1 MQHKKNSAANKN
13 VETAVRTTAM
23 MIVLSCSSF
32 FFADPEVE
40 FLEPFFLGGGRGGG
54 DLDGGKDE
62 FRGGGGRLR
71 AGGRLGGGREGEGEG
86 ERDVTGLEART
97 LLGVSSI
104 DDKSSRDLRL

>member
-1 MQHKKNSAANKN
+1 
-13 VETAVRTTAM
+13 M
-23 MIVLSCSSF
+23 MIVFSCSSF

-40 FLEPFFLGGGRGGG
+40 FLEPFFLEGGR
-54 DLDGGKDE
+54 GGKDE
-62 FRGGGGRLR
+62 FRGGGDRLR

-86 ERDVTGLEART
+86 ERDVTGLEARI